1 MLVVTVCSCVHRD
14 TALGVKADVD
24 EMLSGFGPV
33 ENSVAT
39 LEDRLRESLDAKDT
53 LTDRLAKVRRETT
66 LSIATLV
73 ATDGIT
79 VGCSVCR

>member
-1 MLVVTVCSCVHRD
+1 MNRD

-33 ENSVAT
+33 ENTVAN
-39 LEDRLRESLDAKDT
+39 LEDRLRDNLDAKDT
-53 LTDRLAKVRRETT
+53 LTDHLTKVRGETT
-66 LSIATLV
+66 TRSIATLV
-73 ATDGIT
+73 ATEGIM